1 MNAEARSDDTR
12 VGARP
17 DDAGRA
23 PVTDTARALFAPPR
37 AGISIPQFGNISISL
52 LC

>member
-1 MNAEARSDDTR
+1 MTR
-12 VGARP
+12 ESAPAPMMRGGAGP
-17 DDAGRA
+17 
-23 PVTDTARALFAPPR
+23 DTARAHFAPPR